1 MDRRRLSLSAAVAL
15 TLLLGG
21 AELASAQTCFGMTP
35 TITGA
40 GKIKGTPGDDVIMGS
55 DASDNIDG
63 GGGSDTICGLG
74 GDDRIKA
81 GNGSRPP
88 RKAAP
93 PPRSTAET
101 ATT

>member
-35 TITGA
+35 T
-40 GKIKGTPGDDVIMGS
+40 MGS

-63 GGGSDTICGLG
+63 GGGNDTICGLG
-74 GDDRIKA
+74 GDDPIKA